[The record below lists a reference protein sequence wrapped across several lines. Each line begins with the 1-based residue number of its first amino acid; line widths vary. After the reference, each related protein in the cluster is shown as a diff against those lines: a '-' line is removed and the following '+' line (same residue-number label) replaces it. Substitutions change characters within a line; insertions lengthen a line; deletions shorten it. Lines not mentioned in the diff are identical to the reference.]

1 VAIVTAIFCLV
12 VIATWAGYSI
22 ATEEW
27 RKKLGDAERELNNR
41 IGEAMKRASHA
52 EKQYQELSSQIKA
65 LGESNASVDEF
76 NRVYDKISKLVPP
89 R

>member
-1 VAIVTAIFCLV
+1 MAIVTAVFCLAA
-12 VIATWAGYSI
+12 IATWAGYSI

-27 RKKLGDAERELNNR
+27 KKKLVDAERELNNR

-52 EKQYQELSSQIKA
+52 EKNYQELSSQIKA
-65 LGESNASVDEF
+65 LGESGASVDEF
-76 NRVYDKISKLVPP
+76 NRVWQKISGNMPN